1 MISDNKSMQ
10 KNISDLLNSF
20 DTPTRPFKKLS
31 RKNFAHRVN
40 AITLGDQ
47 DEYGR
52 NPLKITRDVKHRHT
66 PYQSFEEM
74 SLEKEVRKEPV
85 INFNGQV
92 QRDVQ
97 HWPLNDHKWNHGMP
111 SPRQAF

>member
-1 MISDNKSMQ
+1 MVSANKSMQ
-10 KNISDLLNSF
+10 KNISELLSSF
-20 DTPTRPFKKLS
+20 DTPTRPFRKLS
-31 RKNFAHRVN
+31 HKNYANRVN

-52 NPLKITRDVKHRHT
+52 NRFKITRDVKHRLK

-85 INFNGQV
+85 INVNGEV
-92 QRDVQ
+92 RLDDQ
-97 HWPLNDHKWNHGMP
+97 H
-111 SPRQAF
+111 